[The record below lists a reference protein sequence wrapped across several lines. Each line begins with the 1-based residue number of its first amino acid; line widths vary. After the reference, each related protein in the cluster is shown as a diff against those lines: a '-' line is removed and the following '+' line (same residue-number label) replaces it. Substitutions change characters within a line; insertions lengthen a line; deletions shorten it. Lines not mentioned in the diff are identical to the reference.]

1 MEPIYSLW
9 FLFMAYISYSDA
21 KLDSRVK
28 RVFQTYDFYGES
40 GLIQFWVCNTIEG
53 TNDIGCGLTL
63 TDQFCMSNIHDNRL
77 LDYRMNC
84 FDNNNRFIGQQTNV
98 GIWFAGRA
106 AQTGIADHRTRH
118 VFNQY
123 FNQNIDEASG
133 MGQLVVP
140 VYFNHSG
147 AGMKLAGI
155 IELITTQPKE
165 SYVADFNQIHN
176 LLMRENLAS
185 TYMGKTIKVKYNHHI
200 VKFPLPLS
208 AKFSDLQKQVTMR
221 FKDWENK
228 NLCIKYVDTN
238 RNCHSILS
246 DHELEYCIAES
257 ISSRTTVIRMHIEE
271 NFTEKYMNFVEVGKE
286 GTVLKGKVEIAESSL
301 ANRTDGL

>member
-1 MEPIYSLW
+1 
-9 FLFMAYISYSDA
+9 MAYISYSDA

-28 RVFQTYDFYGES
+28 RVLQTYDFHGES
-40 GLIQFWVCNTIEG
+40 GLIQFWECSTFEG
-53 TNDIGCGLTL
+53 THDIGCGLAM

-77 LDYRMNC
+77 FDYRMIY
-84 FDNNNRFIGQQTNV
+84 FDNNNRFIGKQTNV

-118 VFNQY
+118 VVLNQDHQY
-123 FNQNIDEASG
+123 IDETSG

-140 VYFNHSG
+140 VYFDHPS

-176 LLMRENLAS
+176 LLM
-185 TYMGKTIKVKYNHHI
+185 
-200 VKFPLPLS
+200 
-208 AKFSDLQKQVTMR
+208 KQVTMR
-221 FKDWENK
+221 FKEWENK
-228 NLCIKYVDTN
+228 DLCIKYEDTN
-238 RNCHSILS
+238 HNSHSILS

-271 NFTEKYMNFVEVGKE
+271 NLTEKVTK
-286 GTVLKGKVEIAESSL
+286 K
-301 ANRTDGL
+301 